1 MITNHPI
8 ALLNEAGMSYETMQ
22 TYAIVMVALVIV
34 MTIMDMLHKKS
45 AKYFF
50 ANAKKAKENATMQL
64 GAGDKIGIAAATIVT
79 DVLSAGEFHNP
90 VRRLVHLLTMYGFIL
105 LNAATTVMVFTADG
119 SNETWTQIW
128 HIGAIMLLV
137 GSFWFWF
144 VFKVDVVAEGNSP
157 FSVDLK
163 RDAFSLSL
171 MATSVSV
178 LIWSYN
184 TGNGADVKGWEFALV
199 ILATASL
206 FGGVYWS
213 KFSHMF
219 FKPFAAYDKRI
230 TKADGSAENLP
241 TITRDETEQQQ
252 RHSMELLV
260 DAPMDMGLGIKREK
274 PTHY

>member
-1 MITNHPI
+1 MITNTPI
-8 ALLNEAGMSYETMQ
+8 ANLANTTSI
-22 TYAIVMVALVIV
+22 TYADMQMYVMIMVALVIV
-34 MTIMDMLHKKS
+34 MTVMDMLHKKS

-50 ANAKKAKENATMQL
+50 ENAKKSQANATTEL
-64 GAGDKIGIAAATIVT
+64 SAGDKVGVAAATIIT
-79 DVLSAGEFHNP
+79 DVLSAGEFHSP
-90 VRRLVHLLTMYGFIL
+90 TRRLVHLLTMYGFIL
-105 LNAATTVMVFTADG
+105 FNAATAAMIFTADG
-119 SNETWTQIW
+119 TNPMWTQVW
-128 HIGAIMLLV
+128 HVGAIMLLV

-144 VFKVDVVAEGNSP
+144 AFKVDVVAEANSP

-171 MATSVSV
+171 MMTSVSA

-184 TGNGADVKGWEFALV
+184 GNAMGWEFGFV

-260 DAPMDMGLGIKREK
+260 DAPMNMGLGIKREK
-274 PTHY
+274 PKHY

>member
-1 MITNHPI
+1 MITNTPI
-8 ALLNEAGMSYETMQ
+8 ALLAEAGISYETMQ
-22 TYAIVMVALVIV
+22 TYVMIMIALVIV
-34 MTIMDMLHKKS
+34 MTVMDMLHKQS

-50 ANAKKAKENATMQL
+50 NNAKKAKANATTEL
-64 GAGDKIGIAAATIVT
+64 SAGDKVGIAAATIAT
-79 DVLSAGEFHNP
+79 DVLAAGEFHNP

-105 LNAATTVMVFTADG
+105 FNASTAVMIFG
-119 SNETWTQIW
+119 SNGDNAMWTQVW
-128 HIGAIMLLV
+128 HLGAIMLLV

-144 VFKVDVVAEGNSP
+144 AFKVDVVAEGNSP

-171 MATSVSV
+171 MATSVSA
-178 LIWSYN
+178 LIWSFN
-184 TGNGADVKGWEFALV
+184 GNAMGWEFGFV
-199 ILATASL
+199 ILATVSL

-241 TITRDETEQQQ
+241 TITRDETAQQQ

-260 DAPMDMGLGIKREK
+260 DAPMNMGLGIKREK
-274 PTHY
+274 PQHY

>member
-1 MITNHPI
+1 
-8 ALLNEAGMSYETMQ
+8 MQ
-22 TYAIVMVALVIV
+22 TYVIIMIALVIV

-50 ANAKKAKENATMQL
+50 NNAKVAKESATREL
-64 GAGDKIGIAAATIVT
+64 GAGDKIGIAAATIAT
-79 DVLSAGEFHNP
+79 DVLSAGEFNNP
-90 VRRLVHLLTMYGFIL
+90 IRRIVHLLTMYGFIL
-105 LNAATTVMVFTADG
+105 FNGATAVMIFTNNGADAM
-119 SNETWTQIW
+119 WTQIW
-128 HIGAIMLLV
+128 HIGAIMLLI

-144 VFKVDVVAEGNSP
+144 CFKVDVVAEANSP
-157 FSVDLK
+157 FSIDLK

-171 MATSVSV
+171 MATSVSA

-184 TGNGADVKGWEFALV
+184 GNAIGWEFALV

-241 TITRDETEQQQ
+241 TLTRDDSEQQK

-274 PTHY
+274 PQHY

>member
-1 MITNHPI
+1 MITNTPI
-8 ALLNEAGMSYETMQ
+8 ALLEQAGISYETMQ
-22 TYAIVMVALVIV
+22 TYVVIMVALVIV
-34 MTIMDMLHKKS
+34 MTVMDMLHKKS

-50 ANAKKAKENATMQL
+50 DNANKAKANATTEL
-64 GAGDKIGIAAATIVT
+64 SAGDKVGIAAATIAT
-79 DVLSAGEFHNP
+79 DVMSAGEFNNP

-105 LNAATTVMVFTADG
+105 FNAATAVMIFGANGADAM
-119 SNETWTQIW
+119 WTQIW
-128 HIGAIMLLV
+128 HIGAIMLFV

-144 VFKVDVVAEGNSP
+144 CFKVDVVAEGNSP
-157 FSVDLK
+157 FNIDLR

-171 MATSVSV
+171 MATSVSA
-178 LIWSYN
+178 LIWSFN
-184 TGNGADVKGWEFALV
+184 GNAMGWEFAFV
-199 ILATASL
+199 ILATVSL

-241 TITRDETEQQQ
+241 TITRDEPEQQK

-274 PTHY
+274 PNHY